1 MTKELFDKIINTL
14 KSKSFDIKFECNIFA
29 GKTQIRGIYIY
40 NTEDKNSIKK
50 LFDKE
55 ILKNIDIQNTLTW
68 YLGERK
74 KIVLLIFKKEI
85 ELDIPEVEKLNI
97 INSA

>member
-14 KSKSFDIKFECNIFA
+14 KNNSFEIKFECNIFS

-40 NTEDKNSIKK
+40 NTSNKNSIKK

-55 ILKNIDIQNTLTW
+55 ILKNVNIQNTLTW

-74 KIVLLIFKKEI
+74 KIILLKFNEEI
-85 ELDIPEVEKLNI
+85 ELDIPEVEKYNI
-97 INSA
+97 INSV

>member
-14 KSKSFDIKFECNIFA
+14 KNKSFDIKFECNIFA
-29 GKTQIRGIYIY
+29 GKIQIRGIYIY
-40 NTEDKNSIKK
+40 NAENKNSIKK

-55 ILKNIDIQNTLTW
+55 ILKNINIQNTLSW
-68 YLGERK
+68 YLGDRK
-74 KIVLLIFKKEI
+74 KIVLLQFKKEI
-85 ELDIPEVEKLNI
+85 DLDISEVEKYNI